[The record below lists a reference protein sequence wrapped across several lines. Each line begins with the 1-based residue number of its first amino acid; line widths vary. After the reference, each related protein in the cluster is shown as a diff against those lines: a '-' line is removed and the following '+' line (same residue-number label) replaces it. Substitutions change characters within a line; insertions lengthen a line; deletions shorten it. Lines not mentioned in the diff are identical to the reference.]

1 MLASMSLERLRG
13 RMPLIALILLA
24 PLCLLVLGFA
34 CACVSDHPVQA
45 LQQALGSVQAAPA
58 LVEVW
63 SLLALTV
70 FGTGLVLSSTV
81 TARARAPSPASLQR
95 FLL

>member
-1 MLASMSLERLRG
+1 MSLERLRS
-13 RMPLIALILLA
+13 RVPLIALLLLA

-34 CACVSDHPVQA
+34 CACLSDHPMQA

-58 LVEVW
+58 PIEVW
-63 SLLALTV
+63 PLLALVTLGAG
-70 FGTGLVLSSTV
+70 FLLGSAV
-81 TARARAPSPASLQR
+81 TARARAPSPAGLQR

>member
-1 MLASMSLERLRG
+1 MLAAMSLERLRR
-13 RMPLIALILLA
+13 RMPLIALLLLA

-34 CACVSDHPVQA
+34 CACLSDHPMQA
-45 LQQALGSVQAAPA
+45 LQQTLGSAQGAPA

-63 SLLALTV
+63 PLLVLALV
-70 FGTGLVLSSTV
+70 GVGLLLMSTV
-81 TARARAPSPASLQR
+81 TARARARSPAGLQR